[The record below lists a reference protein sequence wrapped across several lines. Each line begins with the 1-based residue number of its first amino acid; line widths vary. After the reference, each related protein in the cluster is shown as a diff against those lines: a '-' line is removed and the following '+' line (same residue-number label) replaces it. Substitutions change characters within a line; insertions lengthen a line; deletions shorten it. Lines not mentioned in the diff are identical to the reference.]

1 MTEQKNSVMFME
13 EYWACISNNMVLWC
27 KQHVC
32 KLATN
37 ELSKKLAAQQIEA
50 STKICALIQCILAE
64 K

>member
-1 MTEQKNSVMFME
+1 MFMG
-13 EYWACISNNMVLWC
+13 EYWACISNNTVLWC

-37 ELSKKLAAQQIEA
+37 ELSKKLATQQIEA
-50 STKICALIQCILAE
+50 STKVCALIQCILAE

>member
-1 MTEQKNSVMFME
+1 MFME